1 MILVRLEWLRN
12 AGELPMQQA
21 YADPISYF
29 PSGRVIADRNVP
41 NKDDL
46 HYFFLPGVS
55 FRGFAYPLSP
65 GPFF

>member
-12 AGELPMQQA
+12 AGELPMHKLCSI
-21 YADPISYF
+21 PFSYF

-46 HYFFLPGVS
+46 HYFFLPG
-55 FRGFAYPLSP
+55 
-65 GPFF
+65 